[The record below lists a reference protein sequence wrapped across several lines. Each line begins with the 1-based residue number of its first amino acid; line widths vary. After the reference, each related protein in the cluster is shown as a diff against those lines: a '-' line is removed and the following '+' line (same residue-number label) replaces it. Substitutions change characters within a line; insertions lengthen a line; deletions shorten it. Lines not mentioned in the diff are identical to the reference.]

1 MFVLLLEPV
10 PVQDQ
15 ATAQGSVEVLPT
27 PLPGRREVTVTMYS
41 PLGLSDLCFFFFP

>member
-15 ATAQGSVEVLPT
+15 ATAQGSVEFSPT
-27 PLPGRREVTVTMYS
+27 PLPGREVAVNISHS
-41 PLGLSDLCFFFFP
+41 PLGLSDSCLFFLP